1 MTKFPRSRAASLAA
15 LFAAS
20 SVLAETA
27 AADPASA
34 PDLAPVI
41 VTANRSATP
50 QDEVSAAVSVLDMT
64 MLQIRQTVSVAEAL
78 ARSPG
83 VTLVRNG
90 GLGQTTTLSLRGA
103 PSEQTVVIVDGVRV
117 NDPAAPGGGYD
128 FSKLFAGDIARIEVL
143 RGPSST
149 LWGADAIGG
158 VVNILSAA
166 PTHGL
171 SANGSVEAGS
181 NDTRS
186 LRAGVSGSVDRLSFR
201 LSGGYVQTSG
211 VSAFD
216 ARLGGK
222 EPDGALTA
230 SASVRIGYQLTDW
243 ASLDARYS
251 LVNAKTAFD
260 GYPPPNY
267 SFADTVDYGES
278 RQSTGYL
285 GLNLKGD
292 SLAGVG
298 GAVKS
303 QLSVQELRLDR
314 DSFDPTS
321 APARTFYARGLS
333 RKLAWQGEW
342 SLAPQVVTVAGLESD
357 RTTIRSAA
365 PSSYDPDPAP
375 LKAHAQLDSAF
386 VSGRAGIWPGL
397 TLSGGLRLD
406 HHDRFG
412 DHTTASAGVAY
423 TPDAGVTQVRASFG
437 QGFKAPTLYQLYG
450 DYGFTGLKPETAEGF
465 DAGVSRRWFD
475 GRVEAGLSLY
485 TRDARQQIGFFDCY
499 AGTSP
504 QCATRPYG
512 FYANIARARTQ
523 GVELETTV
531 RPTDHLTLRAN
542 YSFTDA
548 RNRAPG
554 ANFGKIAPQRPR
566 DMANAEAI
574 WSLASGASLSMAAR
588 FAGESYVNLANTQI
602 LKAYTLVDIRGEVPV
617 MGGLTL
623 YGRVENLF
631 DRPWQTAYQYGSTG
645 RAGYVGLRVH
655 Y

>member
-1 MTKFPRSRAASLAA
+1 MTKFHLLSAACVAA
-15 LFAAS
+15 LLSGS
-20 SVLAETA
+20 SALAEGA
-27 AADPASA
+27 A

-41 VTANRSATP
+41 ITANRSATP
-50 QDEVSAAVSVLDMT
+50 QDEVSAAVSVLDAAT
-64 MLQIRQTVSVAEAL
+64 LQTRQTVNVAEAL

-128 FSKLFAGDIARIEVL
+128 FSNLFAGDISRIEVL

-158 VVNILSAA
+158 VVNIISAA
-166 PTHGL
+166 PTAGL

-181 NDTRS
+181 NDTRY
-186 LRAGVSGSVDRLSFR
+186 LRAAVSGVADRLSFR

-222 EPDGALTA
+222 EPDGALNA
-230 SASVRIGYQLTDW
+230 SASARIGYELSGGL
-243 ASLDARYS
+243 SLDARYA
-251 LVNAKTAFD
+251 LVNTKTAFD

-267 SFADTVDYGES
+267 NFADTPDYGES

-285 GLNLKGD
+285 GLNFKGD
-292 SLAGVG
+292 TLAGLG

-303 QLSVQELRLDR
+303 QLSVQALRLDR

-321 APARTFYARGLS
+321 TPSRTFYARGGS
-333 RKLAWQGEW
+333 QKLAWQGEW
-342 SLAPQVVTVAGLESD
+342 TLAPRVVTVAGVESE

-365 PSSYDPDPAP
+365 PSSFDPNPAP
-375 LKAHAQLDSAF
+375 LRAHARLDSAF
-386 VSGRAGIWPGL
+386 ASGRATVVTGL

-412 DHTTASAGVAY
+412 DHMTASAGLAY
-423 TPDAGVTQVRASFG
+423 TPDAGITQLRASFG

-465 DAGVSRRWFD
+465 DAGLSRRWFD
-475 GRVEAGLSLY
+475 GRLEAGVSLY
-485 TRDARQQIGFFDCY
+485 SRDARQQIGFFDCF
-499 AGTSP
+499 AGTAP
-504 QCATRPYG
+504 QCATRPFG

-523 GVELETTV
+523 GVELEGAIK
-531 RPTDHLTLRAN
+531 PNDHLTFSAN

-548 RNRAPG
+548 VNRAPG
-554 ANFGKIAPQRPR
+554 ANFGKTAPQRPR
-566 DMANAEAI
+566 DMANAEAV
-574 WSLASGASLSMAAR
+574 WSFAGGANLSLAAR
-588 FAGESYVNLANTQI
+588 YAGESFVNLANTRR
-602 LKAYTLVDIRGEVPV
+602 LKGYSLVDIRGEFPLA
-617 MGGLTL
+617 GGVTVD
-623 YGRVENLF
+623 GRVENLF